1 MFLELHK
8 SYSSWIEKK
17 KFLGTRGHA
26 FSPLLLPKP
35 LFILSYHNTVQPSA
49 QCNDHCEKNLLWNC
63 RLCRISCIFTFL
75 MHKSRA
81 KLECPALMT
90 RICTNPELTYSTQ
103 ILQPSCFR
111 FHRPWVFPPSFL
123 HQYSCSSQT
132 SLKSPKN
139 EDALNCPGQD
149 LRVRALPTCAIVMTP
164 CLLL

>member
-8 SYSSWIEKK
+8 RYSSWIEKK
-17 KFLGTRGHA
+17 KFLCTRGYA

-49 QCNDHCEKNLLWNC
+49 QCNDHCEKNLC
-63 RLCRISCIFTFL
+63 GIVDFAEFPAFL
-75 MHKSRA
+75 LHKSQA

-90 RICTNPELTYSTQ
+90 RICTNPELTSFTQ

-132 SLKSPKN
+132 SPKSPKN

-149 LRVRALPTCAIVMTP
+149 PRLRALPTCAIVMTP

>member
-17 KFLGTRGHA
+17 KLLCTRGHA

-49 QCNDHCEKNLLWNC
+49 QCNDHCEKTFCGIVDFAEFPAFLL
-63 RLCRISCIFTFL
+63 
-75 MHKSRA
+75 HKSRA

-90 RICTNPELTYSTQ
+90 RICTNPELTSFFNKYLSFVVSGSIGHESSPQ
-103 ILQPSCFR
+103 ASYINIPAVPK
-111 FHRPWVFPPSFL
+111 RPRN
-123 HQYSCSSQT
+123 Y
-132 SLKSPKN
+132 PKN

-149 LRVRALPTCAIVMTP
+149 LRLRALPTCAIVMTP

>member
-17 KFLGTRGHA
+17 KSFCTRGHA

-49 QCNDHCEKNLLWNC
+49 QCNDHCEKNLC
-63 RLCRISCIFTFL
+63 GIVDFAEFPAFL
-75 MHKSRA
+75 LHKSQA

-90 RICTNPELTYSTQ
+90 RICTNPKLTSFTQ
-103 ILQPSCFR
+103 ILQPLLFQVPSAMSL
-111 FHRPWVFPPSFL
+111 PPKLPTSIFL
-123 HQYSCSSQT
+123 QSP
-132 SLKSPKN
+132 KSPRNHPKN

-149 LRVRALPTCAIVMTP
+149 LQLRALPTCAIVMTP